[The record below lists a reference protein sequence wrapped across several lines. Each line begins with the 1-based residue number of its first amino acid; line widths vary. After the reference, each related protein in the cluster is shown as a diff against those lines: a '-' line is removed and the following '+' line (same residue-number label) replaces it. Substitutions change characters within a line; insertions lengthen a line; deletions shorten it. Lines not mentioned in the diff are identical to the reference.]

1 MTEEV
6 IDGIK
11 AAAPVVADAVSD
23 VLQAKNTNLP
33 TVANTPVVAPP
44 TTVPPPVQTSSP
56 GQSVWEKPVKLKI
69 VGVFQ
74 AEGELKPVMYGLGG
88 LTFFALLYLGGKA
101 IIKKMTPK
109 STPEQKQNDPP
120 TPTPPLTTNRDNIGK
135 PAENFMVLIPGLAYC
150 GENILIWGEKGIGKS
165 YLGIQL
171 AIDFTRG
178 GQSSLF
184 PSEQETVAR
193 HHVIYYAY
201 ELDEQMIRDRYG
213 DYLNQFENLQIV
225 YANPLQGQTDNLVQ
239 DLKNR
244 LEKIPDGSKVA
255 VFFDTFKRT
264 VGPANCYDE
273 KKCGEFL
280 HELEKIQAENKS
292 LHNRIISNIIIAHKK
307 QNGDGLEGP
316 GCLDQFSKTEARFSE
331 GTNQE
336 DHYLKHIKSNNL
348 KKLDRTIH
356 LGSKDAPYRM
366 FVADEEV
373 EEEQKED
380 VENPFKENG
389 DYDWKKLEPLLKKL
403 AAERK
408 SQAEIARIITE
419 KYGKETNQQSVSAAM
434 GRLGIKPDDK

>member
-6 IDGIK
+6 LDGIK

-23 VLQAKNTNLP
+23 VLQAKNTSLP
-33 TVANTPVVAPP
+33 TVDKPPIVAP
-44 TTVPPPVQTSSP
+44 TTTATPPVQTSSS
-56 GQSVWEKPVKLKI
+56 GQSVWEKPVKLKF
-69 VGVFQ
+69 VGMIS
-74 AEGELKPVMYGLGG
+74 AEGELKAVTYGLGSLVLAA
-88 LTFFALLYLGGKA
+88 LTFLGGKA
-101 IIKKMTPK
+101 VIKKLTAPK
-109 STPEQKQNDPP
+109 KEKDGDEPPQNP
-120 TPTPPLTTNRDNIGK
+120 TPLTTNRDNIGK
-135 PAENFMVLIPGLAYC
+135 PAENFMALIPGLAYC

-171 AIDFTRG
+171 AIDFAKG

-184 PSEQETVAR
+184 PSEHETVAR

-213 DYLNQFENLQIV
+213 DYLNQFDNLQIV

-280 HELEKIQAENKS
+280 HELEGIQAENKS
-292 LHNRIISNIIIAHKK
+292 SHNKIISNIIIAHKK
-307 QNGDGLEGP
+307 PNGDGLEGP
-316 GCLDQFSKTEARFSE
+316 GCLDQFVKTEARLSE

-356 LGSKDAPYRM
+356 LRSEEAPYRM
-366 FVADEEV
+366 FVADEEEV
-373 EEEQKED
+373 EEEQIGD

-389 DYDWKKLEPLLKKL
+389 DYDWKKLGPLLRKL
-403 AAERK
+403 AAEGK
-408 SQAEIARIITE
+408 SQTKIAGILTE

-434 GRLGIKPDDK
+434 NRLGIQTDDK

>member
-6 IDGIK
+6 LDGIK
-11 AAAPVVADAVSD
+11 TAAPIVADAVSD

-33 TVANTPVVAPP
+33 TVANAPVVAPP
-44 TTVPPPVQTSSP
+44 ATVPTPVQTSSP
-56 GQSVWEKPVKLKI
+56 GQSVWEKPVKLKF

-88 LTFFALLYLGGKA
+88 LTAFGLLYLAGKA
-101 IIKKMTPK
+101 IIKKMAPK
-109 STPEQKQNDPP
+109 STPEQEQDNPP
-120 TPTPPLTTNRDNIGK
+120 TPPPTTNRDNIGK
-135 PAENFMVLIPGLAYC
+135 PTESFMVLIPSLAYC

-171 AIDFTRG
+171 AIDFTKG
-178 GQSSLF
+178 GQSSMF

-213 DYLNQFENLQIV
+213 DYLNQFDNLQIV
-225 YANPLQGQTDNLVQ
+225 YANPLQGQTVNLVN
-239 DLKNR
+239 DLKDR
-244 LEKIPDGSKVA
+244 LKKIPDGSKVA

-280 HELEKIQAENKS
+280 HELEGIQAENKS
-292 LHNRIISNIIIAHKK
+292 SHNKIISNIIIAHKK
-307 QNGDGLEGP
+307 PNGEGLEGP
-316 GCLDQFSKTEARFSE
+316 GCLDQFAKTEARFSE
-331 GTNQE
+331 GASQG

-348 KKLDRTIH
+348 KKLDRIIH
-356 LGSKDAPYRM
+356 LRSEKAPYLM
-366 FVADEEV
+366 FVADEE

-403 AAERK
+403 AAERT

-419 KYGKETNQQSVSAAM
+419 KYGKETGQQSVSAAM
-434 GRLGIKPDDK
+434 KRLGIQTDDK